1 MEGYIGKQPAPVAPL
16 APGRVQEVQRVQVVF
31 LFRHPLWEAAERGQ
45 NHKESEFSVKDVLF
59 CRFICKFADKWRIDK
74 ET

>member
-1 MEGYIGKQPAPVAPL
+1 
-16 APGRVQEVQRVQVVF
+16 VQEVQRVQVVF